1 MSQDFSD
8 LLKVLAT
15 TALIFAAGTL
25 AMLYVILL
33 LATYGADLPM
43 VGSLPLNAPPEMV
56 PMLADNRIFSTLA
69 AAHVTAAG
77 MALLV
82 YIHTVD
88 MALLIASKAVSVVIC
103 ALLGFIG
110 GHMIF
115 LQLTEGTA
123 FSLGPLTP
131 TGIALVAFLVL
142 SSIMSVQN
150 LRQLGNLRFA
160 IGVGMVLMGPMLLV
174 WL

>member
-1 MSQDFSD
+1 MSQDFTD

-15 TALIFAAGTL
+15 TALIFAVGTL
-25 AMLYVILL
+25 VMLYVILL
-33 LATYGADLPM
+33 LATYGANLPM

-56 PMLADNRIFSTLA
+56 PLLAGSQIFSTLA
-69 AAHVTAAG
+69 AAHVTSAG
-77 MALLV
+77 LALLMTSRT
-82 YIHTVD
+82 ID
-88 MALLIASKAVSVVIC
+88 MALLIASKAVAVVIT

-110 GHMIF
+110 GHMIY

-131 TGIALVAFLVL
+131 TFIALVAFLVL
-142 SSIMSVQN
+142 SSILSVQN
-150 LRQLGNLRFA
+150 LRQLGNLRFV
-160 IGVGMVLMGPMLLV
+160 VGIAMVVMGPMLLV

>member
-1 MSQDFSD
+1 MSQDFTD

-25 AMLYVILL
+25 VMLYVILI

-43 VGSLPLNAPPEMV
+43 VGSLPLSAPPEMV
-56 PMLADNRIFSTLA
+56 PLLANSSLFTTLA
-69 AAHVTAAG
+69 AVHVTSAG
-77 MALLV
+77 LALLFSSR
-82 YIHTVD
+82 TVD
-88 MALLIASKAVSVVIC
+88 MALLITSKAVAVVIT

-110 GHMIF
+110 GHMVY
-115 LQLTEGTA
+115 LQLTEKTA

-131 TGIALVAFLVL
+131 TFLVLLGFLVL
-142 SSIMSVQN
+142 STILSVQN
-150 LRQLGNLRFA
+150 LRTLGNLRYVAGIAMIF
-160 IGVGMVLMGPMLLV
+160 LGPMLLV

>member
-1 MSQDFSD
+1 MSQDFTD

-15 TALIFAAGTL
+15 TALIFAVGTL
-25 AMLYVILL
+25 VMLYVILL

-43 VGSLPLNAPPEMV
+43 VGSLPLSAPPEMV
-56 PMLADNRIFSTLA
+56 PLLANNQIFSTLA

-77 MALLV
+77 LALLV

-88 MALLIASKAVSVVIC
+88 MALLIASKAIAVVIT

-110 GHMIF
+110 GHMVY
-115 LQLTEGTA
+115 LQLTEDTA
-123 FSLGPLTP
+123 FKLGPLAP
-131 TGIALVAFLVL
+131 TFIALLAFLAL
-142 SSIMSVQN
+142 SSVLSVQN

-160 IGVGMVLMGPMLLV
+160 VGIAMVLMGPMLLV

>member
-77 MALLV
+77 LALLV

-88 MALLIASKAVSVVIC
+88 TALLIASKAVAVVIT

-110 GHMIF
+110 GHMVY
-115 LQLTEGTA
+115 LQLTEDTA
-123 FSLGPLTP
+123 FKLGPLAP
-131 TGIALVAFLVL
+131 TGIALLAFLAL
-142 SSIMSVQN
+142 SSVLSVQN

-160 IGVGMVLMGPMLLV
+160 VGLGMVLMGPMLLV